1 MTSVCLYFKL
11 HRPYTL
17 KKYLA
22 NDIDTI
28 HCYEDSDADRSS
40 IDQLADECILP
51 ANEIIFQ
58 QVMLQ
63 QGEFKV
69 SYSISGVMLELFQ
82 RFRPDVIESF
92 RKLVSTGCI
101 DFLAETYYHSLSSLY
116 SPAEF
121 QQQVIK
127 HSELIW
133 QLFDIS
139 PTIFRNTEL
148 VHNNRIAGLVS
159 KMGFKGILCEGVERV
174 LQGRSSNQLYT
185 TPGRE
190 NLALLLRNA
199 ALSDDIAF
207 RYGDPNWSE
216 HPLTAE
222 KFAGWLHHHP
232 ADTTVINLFMD
243 YETFGIHKKPAG
255 GIFDFLSQLPGAV
268 TSNKDF
274 KFSTPHEVVAENFPI
289 DSYDVANTI
298 SWEDRSNANC
308 VWCENVMQNNTL
320 KKIYSIEKLVTH
332 AGRSDRDTWR
342 RLQSAD
348 YFYYMDENPEKY
360 VHPLLSPKEAFQQ
373 YTNIVTDFEISLIK
387 KEVQSTRR
395 TFTELA
401 PI

>member
-1 MTSVCLYFKL
+1 MTSVCLNFKL

-17 KKYLA
+17 KKYHT

-28 HCYEDSDADRSS
+28 HCYEDCEADKAA
-40 IDQLADECILP
+40 IDQLANECCLP
-51 ANEIIFQ
+51 ANEIIFEQ
-58 QVMLQ
+58 LKLQ
-63 QGEFKV
+63 QGKFKI

-82 RFRPDVIESF
+82 KYRPDVIESF
-92 RKLVSTGCI
+92 RKLVTTGCV

-116 SPAEF
+116 SATEF
-121 QQQVIK
+121 QHQAIK
-127 HSELIW
+127 HSELVW

-159 KMGFKGILCEGVERV
+159 NMGFKGILCEGVERI
-174 LQGRSSNQLYT
+174 LQARNSNKLYAA
-185 TPGRE
+185 PGSK

-232 ADTTVINLFMD
+232 EDTAVINLFMD
-243 YETFGIHKKPAG
+243 YETFGIHKKPAS
-255 GIFDFLSQLPGAV
+255 GIFDFLSHLPGAV
-268 TSNKDF
+268 TSNKHF
-274 KFSTPHEVVAENFPI
+274 KFSTPHEVVAENFPKDI
-289 DSYDVANTI
+289 YDVANTI

-332 AGRSDRDTWR
+332 ADSSDRDTWG

-348 YFYYMDENPEKY
+348 YFYYMDENAEKY
-360 VHPLLSPKEAFQQ
+360 VHPLLSPKEAFRQ

-387 KEVQSTRR
+387 KEVHSTRR
-395 TFTELA
+395 TFTELV
-401 PI
+401 PV